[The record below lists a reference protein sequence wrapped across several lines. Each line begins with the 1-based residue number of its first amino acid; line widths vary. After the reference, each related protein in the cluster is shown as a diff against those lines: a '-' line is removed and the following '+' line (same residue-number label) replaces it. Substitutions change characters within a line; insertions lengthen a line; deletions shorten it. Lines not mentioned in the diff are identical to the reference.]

1 MRRHKRFEL
10 LAIIFSSFILVFII
24 NLLQQRIFLLQ
35 EKINELEQKLAFF
48 EKREIKNEEELFL
61 IFICEL
67 MTKIFNTISVVLEY
81 FVLLIPVSYKNYI

>member
-24 NLLQQRIFLLQ
+24 NLRQQRIFLLQ

-48 EKREIKNEEELFL
+48 EKREIKNEEELFI